1 MKTLSV
7 MLFLTMVQ
15 SVAGVPCS
23 PHGMF
28 AQKEDRQVNR
38 DPARSK
44 FVTSDIENFWRA
56 FDLANKEP
64 ERTKRIA
71 IFQTEYIDKGSVGL
85 QDFTRSKIKSAKDL
99 AETVEKLPRFYA
111 SVRAGSLRVKK
122 MEEEIRRAFRKFKDI
137 YPEAVFPD
145 VYFLIGIANAGG
157 TVSKNGLLIGTELYG
172 LTPETPRDE
181 FLGWFKS
188 LAPSGQDESQVRS
201 MLERFLSIALNPIDK
216 LPPIVAHESV
226 HFNQQY
232 PEHKSLLANSI
243 EEGSA
248 DFIAEKIAGETIS
261 PRRQA
266 YGNQHEAELW
276 REFQTEMNGTNTGNW
291 LSNALTA
298 KDRPPDLGY
307 FIGYKICESYYKHSK
322 DKHRAIRDILQIK
335 DFAAFLEQSR
345 YREKFAGG
353 SNPGQ

>member
-1 MKTLSV
+1 
-7 MLFLTMVQ
+7 
-15 SVAGVPCS
+15 
-23 PHGMF
+23 
-28 AQKEDRQVNR
+28 
-38 DPARSK
+38 
-44 FVTSDIENFWRA
+44 
-56 FDLANKEP
+56 
-64 ERTKRIA
+64 
-71 IFQTEYIDKGSVGL
+71 
-85 QDFTRSKIKSAKDL
+85 
-99 AETVEKLPRFYA
+99 
-111 SVRAGSLRVKK
+111 
-122 MEEEIRRAFRKFKDI
+122 
-137 YPEAVFPD
+137 
-145 VYFLIGIANAGG
+145 
-157 TVSKNGLLIGTELYG
+157 
-172 LTPETPRDE
+172 
-181 FLGWFKS
+181 

-232 PEHKSLLANSI
+232 PEHKSLLAVSI

-322 DKHRAIRDILQIK
+322 DKRRAIRDILQIK

-345 YREKFAGG
+345 YREKFTGR
-353 SNPGQ
+353 Q